1 MIIQKHAINTSFNTG
16 TVVGVCCNV
25 FAQGLTPKYIPHF
38 SWGCDGITKY
48 KLSNA
53 LEDIDNWKQLKG
65 FAITEREKQ
74 ILQIFAKNFK
84 PTYQCV
90 NK

>member
-1 MIIQKHAINTSFNTG
+1 MGDYSKAAINTFFNTG

-25 FAQGLTPKYIPHF
+25 FAQGLTPKYVPNF

-53 LEDIDNWKQLKG
+53 LEDINKWKQLKG
-65 FAITEREKQ
+65 FAITEKETR
-74 ILQIFAKNFK
+74 ILTDICKKN
-84 PTYQCV
+84 
-90 NK
+90 